1 MQQEH
6 KEYQFQVNMK
16 GMIELLSEHIYSS
29 PTVFIREL
37 LQNAMDA
44 VTMRKSLDPEFKGR
58 VDITFNGDQL
68 IFQDNGVGLTTK
80 DVHEFLSVI
89 GQSSKRGDLAEKDLI
104 GKFGIGLLSCLVVS
118 ETIVVETRSLYKPE
132 SVRWIGRADGTYKV
146 ESIDLLPEVGTRII
160 LTAKNNW
167 RSLFTLPEVKQNVIF
182 YGSALP
188 IEVNLIKDGFS
199 ETCLSGN
206 PVWLD
211 PTSSKE
217 DLLDYGKDL
226 FKTDFLD
233 AFRLESDA
241 GDLQGVAY
249 ILPNKVNNTA
259 TKEHKIFVKRMYLC
273 DQAPNLLPEWTSF
286 VRCVINANAL
296 QPTAS
301 RESLM
306 NNTALQ
312 DTKKQLSECFK
323 DYLKT
328 LALTDVL
335 TLSRITS
342 IHNTYIKN
350 LASSDKEIMLL
361 FEDYLSFET
370 NQGSML
376 FGDIKS
382 TYDKVYY
389 TPSLD
394 DFRQIR
400 RIAGSQSKLVINAA
414 YSYEADLIEKL
425 KDHNSHMQI
434 SYIDPNDILQEFSP
448 AISQDSTISDFI
460 SRCNVILDEH
470 FCQAEVKVFEPIDTT
485 AIYIA
490 TEEALSSKNIQ
501 NLSKSN
507 NPFASTLSHINKVEP
522 VKPTLCFN
530 QNNDLV
536 QKLMVIDDQ
545 ELFQALINVLY
556 VQSLM
561 LGGYTID
568 KREMDTFND
577 ALYQFMILGMS
588 NFLPKF

>member
-1 MQQEH
+1 MSQN
-6 KEYQFQVNMK
+6 KNEYQFQVNMK

-44 VTMRKSLDPEFKGR
+44 VTMRKSLDPEFKGC
-58 VDITFNGDQL
+58 VNITFSKDQL
-68 IFQDNGVGLTTK
+68 IFQDNGVGLTTQ

-89 GQSSKRGDLAEKDLI
+89 GQSSKRGDFAEKDLI

-118 ETIVVETRSLYKPE
+118 ETIVVETRSLYKNE
-132 SVRWIGRADGTYKV
+132 SVRWTGRADGTYKV
-146 ESIDLLPEVGTRII
+146 EVIELLPEVGTRII
-160 LTAKNNW
+160 LTAKSNW
-167 RSLFTLPEVKQNVIF
+167 KSLFSLEEVKQNVIF

-188 IEVNLIKDGFS
+188 IEVNLIQNNQTQ
-199 ETCLSGN
+199 TCLTGN
-206 PVWLD
+206 PVWLN
-211 PTSSKE
+211 PNSSKKE
-217 DLLDYGKDL
+217 LLEYGREL

-233 AFRLESDA
+233 VFRLESDA
-241 GDLQGVAY
+241 GQLQGVAY
-249 ILPNKVNNTA
+249 ILPNKVNSTA

-306 NNTALQ
+306 NNNALQ

-328 LALTDVL
+328 LALTDVF
-335 TLSRITS
+335 TLRQITS

-350 LASSDKEIMLL
+350 LASSDKQIMLL

-370 NQGSML
+370 NKGTML

-382 TYDKVYY
+382 AYSKIYY

-414 YSYEADLIEKL
+414 YSYESDLIEKL
-425 KDHNSHMQI
+425 KESNSQI
-434 SYIDPNDILQEFSP
+434 EINYIDPTDILLEFSP
-448 AISQDSTISDFI
+448 AVSQDSTIAEFI
-460 SRCNVILDEH
+460 GRCNKILDNH
-470 FCQAEVKVFEPIDTT
+470 FCQAEVKIFEPNDTT

-490 TEEALSSKNIQ
+490 TEESLASKNIQ

-507 NPFASTLSHINKVEP
+507 NPFASSLGHINRHET

-536 QKLMVIDDQ
+536 QKLMVIDDP